1 MSTPTSPDLNT
12 EKPMTSL
19 DELAL
24 SIGMGKTTSNP
35 QNFTFGNKP
44 SSLETNRPL
53 TALEGAAVW
62 ANIGAYAYNPIKMST
77 PSTFGAGE
85 SGIDLEKYM
94 AHPNFESLGVSAF
107 RDNDAFYNQHG
118 TWMSDFGRQV
128 KFLLPAVGDFAWEQL
143 TNYDLTN
150 WEPDLE
156 NSRAYQENMHLMMSS
171 KGGFEGAVTNFT
183 ANLAPTIGVLSGVA
197 IEWAAT
203 TALAAGAAEI
213 PVLAPVAAELAEIEG
228 LKTARAFTF
237 LEKLKQARGI
247 VNEFGAAVD
256 VSKARQAFNLS
267 KSGVSSVLKSV
278 NPLSNTFEAV
288 KDIQNGSKGL
298 AYISNMARVSK
309 TFGGMWRDVQAYRFV
324 LNEANLE
331 GGSAYLD
338 QVDARTKQYQLEHN
352 GQMPT
357 GAEADKILKL
367 ADDNG
372 RAVQWQNMALI
383 HLTNSFGLNNLIGKL
398 GKNAGIRSAFVQ
410 TYNKYLVEKS
420 IKGMSG
426 AAGKAGYELLEN
438 NIKKWGSKSYYKYL
452 LQTTPSNFMKYFATN
467 FMEGFQEVGQEAIV
481 KGTEHYFAE
490 QLKDPYKFHK
500 ELLKESIATGFGSQ
514 MSEDGLSVFAQGF
527 LTGGVM
533 NMAQSNVLSPLGNFV
548 YSKWDPKGF
557 KEKLDAAEE
566 QANRLLTSANLVYE
580 NKDKVFNILDS
591 TAGHLTDMA
600 RGKQVAEALNDEH
613 AMRDIKEDSIF
624 SHVYSLWRAGR
635 TDIIKEQLK
644 QLGKLE
650 ANELADAL
658 GESNA
663 SPEEKLQMHN
673 RIDKAIKKVDKIK
686 SDLDKFSEKMPNP
699 YQPWEIN
706 RKKNPEM
713 YQQEYDMWQGFE
725 DSKYFAVFAS
735 HSFNR
740 AGERMEGIIEAFVNN
755 AAFSK
760 TTGMNIGRLFSV
772 EQMQNDADQL
782 RAQAKIYR
790 ENDNT
795 KKANEL
801 DIMAKKLENL
811 AKNSNLLS
819 VVLGLSNRSEKLTD
833 AEKEDLKPIL
843 DKALEQGVDLESLT
857 DDDIQEIQDLL
868 KNSLS
873 SYLNELIYKNNNGRA
888 VLNDELD
895 ELFKQYLDWHKLG
908 DDTKIMAKWINSL
921 ADPEGFNRMQDV
933 TRQARQRVYDNRQ
946 NILKEQRARFY
957 KKIIQNKFLQEL
969 FDQYGVLVSKEDV
982 EAFATNDRY
991 PQLIDKNTLQPLK
1004 ANDPRIPGIE
1014 ALFDMYEDAENRLVN
1029 ARPIR
1034 EDSGE
1039 SAMLSM
1045 LASLANA
1052 EKSLGDKRTYDD
1064 LAKALGIDPN
1074 DLETQ
1079 LESSKVFDFIIKS
1092 KFASAAEKKLAQRLK
1107 EKYPNAKVTF
1117 KKNHHSAMTYNESSG
1132 IVIDLRFAASNYQ
1145 SGKTRAEY
1153 IVLKGLMTAMTKSFL
1168 SDDPEFLKDIQALR
1182 EEVEN
1187 AINADPSLLDT
1198 FGKKSPL
1205 GLLSDQEFVQEAMV
1219 NPAFQ
1224 ALLNRIKSK
1233 QSKKSNAFV
1242 DFLKATRA
1250 FLKKLFNVKT
1260 ANNSVLTQ
1268 AVAVISNKIYSTDYQ
1283 AKKPATPP
1291 PPPAGA
1297 PSGGSSSS
1305 APSGSTTPLTDEEK
1319 IKAISQSTPIK
1330 DMPQELVDL
1339 LDEEYKKITKASRGT
1354 YSKTGFAAFVKNAP
1368 KASSIIEK
1376 WKRDEIKKLKGPA
1389 PTTSGKK
1396 GASTKDDD
1404 DEPNTISDDQRQA
1417 LYNLGYSRRDID
1429 GYEDED
1435 GNIVT
1440 LIEPEDYDDIIKT
1453 GLRRPRAVA
1462 EGEFEEADA
1471 MIEDIREKLAEKKFP
1486 EDKVTDKGY
1495 KDENGTNW
1503 PRVSELL
1510 NKEFVNKDGT
1520 TRGTILDKVYREF
1533 MMNEINSVQE
1543 LTARI
1548 EELSVDEKGKR
1559 LFSYS
1564 KGFVVNLYDS
1574 MQEVHDFI
1582 SSMGYKI
1589 VADIPTLWGEI
1600 DGRRAGTIDFLIY
1613 NEDKEFAI
1621 VDLKTSTVNLRRA
1634 YEDPSK
1640 DTYEYQKGHT
1650 TQQNGYRELF
1660 GQRTGL
1666 TPNALFVL
1674 PLLLKKNKS
1683 GTYDGIKT
1691 LPSKSGSLMLPVSMD
1706 QDIYELTGVAKSGAA
1721 FAPEGPKPTTKP
1733 PKKKK
1738 KKTTKKPADQPVEE
1752 TTLEKVARFRAEEQ
1766 AELLKAIPDIEKYKV
1781 DGKIDKDLM
1790 PAKVKKAYERI
1801 YDKYDAII
1809 TPLLKEQI
1817 NTEVMEALS
1826 KVQDEDAFTGAREL
1840 TAKEKA
1846 QQKKIIAEIT
1856 NKYLP
1861 TTPVA
1866 TTTTI
1871 AAPEI
1876 VKGSVIRMNNGE
1888 LVKVKNIT
1896 KGKITV
1902 VPLMDDTAAED
1913 VIDEADITDRQI
1925 VASPNKK
1932 KTVKKTQDPDTKEV
1946 IDDSASEANN
1956 LATNKDAQNKLAE
1969 EAKAMT
1975 PAQRRAALKEKLN
1988 NRCK

>member
-1 MSTPTSPDLNT
+1 MPKPISLESPDLNT
-12 EKPMTSL
+12 KQPMTTL
-19 DELAL
+19 DQLAL
-24 SIGMGKTTSNP
+24 SIGMGNTTSNP
-35 QNFTFGNKP
+35 QNFTFGDAP
-44 SSLETNRPL
+44 SSLSTQRPL
-53 TALEGAAVW
+53 TALEANAAF
-62 ANIGAYAYNPIKMST
+62 ANIGAYAYNPIKMSR
-77 PSTFGAGE
+77 PGTFGAGQ
-85 SGIDLEKYM
+85 SGIDMERYM
-94 AHPNFESLGVSAF
+94 AHPNFESFGVSAF
-107 RDNDAFYNQHG
+107 RDNEAFYNQHG
-118 TWMSDFGRQV
+118 TWGSDFIRAN
-128 KFLLPAVGDFAWEQL
+128 KYILPAIGDFAWEHL
-143 TNYDLTN
+143 TNYDLNN
-150 WEPDLE
+150 WSPDLE
-156 NSRAYQENMHLMMSS
+156 SSSAYQDHMHKMMST
-171 KGGFEGAVTNFT
+171 KGGVEGWLTNFG
-183 ANLAPTIGVLSGVA
+183 ANMAPTIGILAGVGV
-197 IEWAAT
+197 EFAAT
-203 TALAAGAAEI
+203 SAIAAVGSRFGLGTIAAE
-213 PVLAPVAAELAEIEG
+213 AGSEELARG
-228 LKTARAFTF
+228 AKALTLLDKW
-237 LEKLKQARGI
+237 KQVRGV

-256 VSKARQAFNLS
+256 VSAARQAFNVS
-267 KSGVSSVLKSV
+267 KEGVGYFLKNV
-278 NPLSNTFEAV
+278 NPLANTLDAV
-288 KDIQNGSKGL
+288 QDIQNGSKTL
-298 AYISNMARVSK
+298 AYMGNMARVSK
-309 TFGGMWRDVQAYRFV
+309 TFGGMWRDVQNYRFV

-338 QVDARTKQYQLEHN
+338 QIDNGIKKFQLENN
-352 GQMPT
+352 GEMPT
-357 GAEADKILKL
+357 GADADQILKL
-367 ADDNG
+367 AEDNG
-372 RAVQWQNMALI
+372 RAVQWENMALI
-383 HLTNSFGLNNLIGKL
+383 HLTNSFGLNKLVGKL
-398 GKNAGIRSAFVQ
+398 GEKAGIRSAF
-410 TYNKYLVEKS
+410 TANFNKYLVEKS
-420 IKGMSG
+420 IKGVAG
-426 AAGKAGYELLEN
+426 ASTKAGYELLEN
-438 NIKKWGSKSYYKYL
+438 NIKKWGSKAYYKYL
-452 LQTTPSNFMKYFATN
+452 LHNSPSDFLRYFATN
-467 FMEGFQEVGQEAIV
+467 FMEGAQEIGQEAIV

-490 QLKDPYKFHK
+490 QLKDPYRIHK

-514 MSEDGLSVFAQGF
+514 MSADGLNVFAQGF

-533 NMAQSNVLSPLGNFV
+533 NTAQSSVLSPIGDFV

-566 QANRLLTSANLVYE
+566 QANRLLTSANLVFE
-580 NKDKVFNILDS
+580 NKAEVFKILDS
-591 TAGHLTDMA
+591 TAGHLTNMA
-600 RGKQVAEALNDEH
+600 RASQVAQAIGDER
-613 AMRDIKEDSIF
+613 AMRDLKEDTIF
-624 SHVYSLWRAGR
+624 SHVYSLWRGGR
-635 TDIIKEQLK
+635 TDILKDQLK
-644 QLGKLE
+644 QLGMLE
-650 ANELADAL
+650 ADELADAL
-658 GESNA
+658 GEYNA
-663 SPEEKLQMHN
+663 SPEEKLQLHG
-673 RIDKAIKKVDKIK
+673 RINNAIKKVDKIK
-686 SDLDKFSEKMPNP
+686 SDLDKINKKVVNP

-706 RKKNPEM
+706 RKLNPEA
-713 YQQEYDMWQGFE
+713 YQQEYDMWQSVE
-725 DSKYFAVFAS
+725 DGKYFAVFAS

-740 AGERMEGIIEAFVNN
+740 AGERMEGLMQTFINN

-772 EQMQNDADQL
+772 EQMQNDAESL
-782 RAQAKIYR
+782 REQAKIFR
-790 ENDNT
+790 ENNNA

-801 DIMAKKLENL
+801 DTMAKKLENL
-811 AKNSNLLS
+811 SKNSNLFS
-819 VVLGLSNRSEKLTD
+819 VILGLSNRSEKLTD
-833 AEKEDLKPIL
+833 GEKEDLKPIL
-843 DKALEQGVDLESLT
+843 DKAREQGIDLENIS
-857 DDDIQEIQDLL
+857 DDDVQEIQNLL
-868 KNSLS
+868 KSSFS
-873 SYLNELIYKNNNGRA
+873 SYLNELLFKNNNGRA
-888 VLNDELD
+888 VIDDEVN
-895 ELFKQYLDWHKLG
+895 ELFEQYSDWHKLG
-908 DDTKIMAKWINSL
+908 DDTRVMAKFINML
-921 ADPEGFNRMQDV
+921 ADPEGFNKMQNV
-933 TRQARQRVYDNRQ
+933 TRQARQRVYDDRK

-969 FDQYGVLVSKEDV
+969 FDQYGVMVSKDDV
-982 EAFATNDRY
+982 EAFANNDRY
-991 PQLIDKNTLQPLK
+991 PQLIDKNTLEPLK
-1004 ANDPRIPGIE
+1004 ANDPRIAGIE
-1014 ALFDMYEDAENRLVN
+1014 ELFDMYEEAENRLVN
-1029 ARPIR
+1029 TRPIR
-1034 EDSGE
+1034 EDRGE
-1039 SAMLSM
+1039 NAMLSM

-1052 EKSLGDKRTYDD
+1052 EKSLGDKRSYDD

-1079 LESSKVFDFIIKS
+1079 LESSKVFDFIINS

-1132 IVIDLRFAASNYQ
+1132 IIIDLRFAASNYQ

-1153 IVLKGLMTAMTKSFL
+1153 IMLKGLMTAMTTSFL
-1168 SDDPEFLKDIQALR
+1168 SNDPAFLKDIQTLR

-1233 QSKKSNAFV
+1233 QSKKANVFE

-1250 FLKKLFNVKT
+1250 FLKKLFNIKT

-1283 AKKPATPP
+1283 AKKTETPQA
-1291 PPPAGA
+1291 PPAA
-1297 PSGGSSSS
+1297 PSSS
-1305 APSGSTTPLTDEEK
+1305 APAGTATPLTDEEK

-1339 LDEEYKKITKASRGT
+1339 LDEEYKKIIKLSRGT
-1354 YSKTGFAAFVKNAP
+1354 YSKTGFAAFVASAP
-1368 KASSIIEK
+1368 KAASVIEK

-1389 PTTSGKK
+1389 PTTGKK
-1396 GASTKDDD
+1396 GASPKDDD

-1429 GYEDED
+1429 GYENED
-1435 GNIVT
+1435 GEIVT
-1440 LIEPEDYDDIIKT
+1440 LIEPEDYDDVIKT

-1471 MIEDIREKLAEKKFP
+1471 MIEGMREKLAEKEFP
-1486 EDKVTDKGY
+1486 EDQVTDKGY
-1495 KDENGTNW
+1495 TDENGVNW

-1510 NKEFVNKDGT
+1510 NKNFVNKDGT
-1520 TRGTILDKVYREF
+1520 TRGTILDTVYREF
-1533 MMNEINSVQE
+1533 MMDKINSVQE

-1559 LFSYS
+1559 LFTYS

-1589 VADIPTLWGEI
+1589 IADIPTLWGEI

-1613 NEDKEFAI
+1613 NEDKEFGI

-1650 TQQNGYRELF
+1650 IQQNGYRELF

-1674 PLLLKKNKS
+1674 PLLLKKNKA

-1706 QDIYELTGVAKSGAA
+1706 QDIYSLTGVAKSPAA
-1721 FAPEGPKPTTKP
+1721 FAPEGPTPTTKP

-1738 KKTTKKPADQPVEE
+1738 KKTAKKPADQPVEE

-1766 AELLKAIPDIEKYKV
+1766 DDLLNAIPNIESYKV
-1781 DGKIDKDLM
+1781 DGKIDKKLM

-1846 QQKKIIAEIT
+1846 QQEKIIAEIT

-1871 AAPEI
+1871 VAPEI

-1913 VIDEADITDRQI
+1913 VIDEAAITDRQI
-1925 VASPNKK
+1925 VASPAKK

-1946 IDDSASEANN
+1946 IDDSAAQANG
-1956 LATNKDAQNKLAE
+1956 LAGDKDAQTKLAE

-1988 NRCK
+1988 NRCKTNG